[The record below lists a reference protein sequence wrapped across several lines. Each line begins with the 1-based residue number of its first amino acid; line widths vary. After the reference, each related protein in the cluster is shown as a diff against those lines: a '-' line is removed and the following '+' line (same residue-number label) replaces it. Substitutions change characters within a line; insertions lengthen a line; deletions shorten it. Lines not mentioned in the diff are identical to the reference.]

1 MSQSPLG
8 PTGDGPSAT
17 AAAAR
22 PASRAGRNLPMAIA
36 VGLGLGV
43 VIVATLLFFRP
54 GFVVIIA
61 AAVAASV
68 WELRITLASRGITL
82 AWVPVA
88 VGSIATIVLAWPY
101 GHAAQAAGIALTA
114 LACMA
119 WRFRGGADGYLTDV
133 GVSVFLAVYLG
144 LFASAAT
151 LMVAA
156 PDGSA
161 RVLTF
166 LIVVVCSDTGGY
178 ASGVFFGK
186 HPIAPTISPKKSWE
200 GFAGSVAVAMTGGA
214 LSVGLLLHAPWWQGL
229 LLGIVL
235 AVTATGGD
243 LAESLMKRDLGVK
256 DMGTLLPGHGGIMD
270 RLDSLLPSAVVCWM
284 LLAVFVP
291 VTG

>member
-1 MSQSPLG
+1 MSQSPSG
-8 PTGDGPSAT
+8 PDADGSP
-17 AAAAR
+17 AAAVR
-22 PASRAGRNLPMAIA
+22 PPSRAGRNLPMAIA
-36 VGLGLGV
+36 VGLGLGI
-43 VIVATLLFFRP
+43 VIVLTLVFFRQ

-68 WELRITLASRGITL
+68 WELRTTLASRGITL
-82 AWVPVA
+82 AWIPVA
-88 VGSIATIVLAWPY
+88 AGSIATIALAWPY
-101 GHAAQAAGIALTA
+101 GHTAQAVGIALTA
-114 LACMA
+114 LACLA
-119 WRFRGGADGYLTDV
+119 WRFRGGPDGYLTDV

-144 LFASAAT
+144 LFASMAT
-151 LMVAA
+151 LMVA
-156 PDGSA
+156 PTDGSA
-161 RVLTF
+161 RILTF

-178 ASGVFFGK
+178 AAGVFFGR

-200 GFAGSVAVAMTGGA
+200 GFTGSVLVAMTGGA
-214 LSVGLLLHAPWWQGL
+214 LSVGLLLHNPWWQGL
-229 LLGIVL
+229 LLGVVL

-291 VTG
+291 VAG